1 MYQILWQHWQQ
12 RPGRLFLTLLSL
24 ILSTAT
30 LIAILVASHN
40 ARTSFRDLNNAVQ
53 GLPSLDV
60 VNSTG
65 GRFEGSL
72 LDTDFSDDFIKSSLP
87 TLIRGTILRNK
98 ELKSRAIA
106 IGLPLN
112 ESTTSQKSFLEKTLE
127 LQPNQWP
134 ADGECFLS
142 ELLASSLEAKEGDT
156 LQCLFRRGTT
166 TRRRSSD

>member
-65 GRFEGSL
+65 GRFEG
-72 LDTDFSDDFIKSSLP
+72 
-87 TLIRGTILRNK
+87 
-98 ELKSRAIA
+98 
-106 IGLPLN
+106 
-112 ESTTSQKSFLEKTLE
+112 
-127 LQPNQWP
+127 
-134 ADGECFLS
+134 
-142 ELLASSLEAKEGDT
+142 
-156 LQCLFRRGTT
+156 
-166 TRRRSSD
+166 